1 MANPAALWYLG
12 VGAVAMYGYATGRV
26 TNLFDNFKNKNSDS
40 TSSKAVHSRQGLNEQ
55 RPTIIVQP
63 SGSQRSSYLVPLG
76 CACFIG
82 LGGYYYYIHSNGTK
96 KVIGKVEE
104 TAEETQT
111 LVQQTDDNNSKRFQI
126 LDKKNEDRT
135 QNLEIEIR
143 SEQRAGFNVISEQ
156 LYCLTQVAIQTLS
169 AVATS
174 TNSAS
179 NNENESVSNEKL
191 LGYCD
196 KAQEMADTIL
206 SDEHMLKT
214 KQNNLNDI
222 KAEIQLRTNANYE
235 QNNAV
240 MGKLDN
246 DYNAT
251 PGGPDSNPFDLNRN
265 QSATIIDNNIN
276 NQQSNGEDDTNTN
289 ILSAI
294 SNGMQPAQ
302 IAYYVY
308 ENRQYVML
316 SSGIVFALYVSGKVV
331 DYFSAPPS
339 ITYSINETQ

>member
-1 MANPAALWYLG
+1 MGQHRN
-12 VGAVAMYGYATGRV
+12 
-26 TNLFDNFKNKNSDS
+26 
-40 TSSKAVHSRQGLNEQ
+40 
-55 RPTIIVQP
+55 
-63 SGSQRSSYLVPLG
+63 SYLVPLG

-82 LGGYYYYIHSNGTK
+82 LGGYYYYIHNNGTK

-111 LVQQTDDNNSKRFQI
+111 LVQQTDDNNSKRFQM

-169 AVATS
+169 AVAS
-174 TNSAS
+174 SNNNSNS
-179 NNENESVSNEKL
+179 NENESVTNEKM

-214 KQNNLNDI
+214 KENNLNDI
-222 KAEIQLRTNANYE
+222 KAEIQLR
-235 QNNAV
+235 NNDV

-246 DYNAT
+246 DYHAT
-251 PGGPDSNPFDLNRN
+251 PGGPNANPFDLNRN
-265 QSATIIDNNIN
+265 QSATIIPSSYKDNNN
-276 NQQSNGEDDTNTN
+276 NENEDNLNTN
-289 ILSAI
+289 NMLSTL
-294 SNGMQPAQ
+294 QPIQ
-302 IAYYVY
+302 IGYYVY

-316 SSGIVFALYVSGKVV
+316 SSGIMFALYVSSKVV

-339 ITYSINETQ
+339 VTYTTNETH

>member
-12 VGAVAMYGYATGRV
+12 VGGVAMYGYLSGRAT
-26 TNLFDNFKNKNSDS
+26 TLFDNFKNKKNDS
-40 TSSKAVHSRQGLNEQ
+40 PSSNATHSRQLE

-63 SGSQRSSYLVPLG
+63 TGNQRSSYVVPLG
-76 CACFIG
+76 FACFIG
-82 LGGYYYYIHSNGTK
+82 LGGYYYYIHNNGTK

-111 LVQQTDDNNSKRFQI
+111 LVQQTDDNNSKRFHI

-143 SEQRAGFNVISEQ
+143 GEQRAGFNVISEQ

-174 TNSAS
+174 ANSNA
-179 NNENESVSNEKL
+179 NENENGSNEKL

-214 KQNNLNDI
+214 KQNNLTDI
-222 KAEIQLRTNANYE
+222 KAEIQLRNNANYE
-235 QNNAV
+235 QNNVV

-246 DYNAT
+246 DYHAT
-251 PGGPDSNPFDLNRN
+251 PGGPHSNPFELHRN
-265 QSATIIDNNIN
+265 QSATVIDNNHQN
-276 NQQSNGEDDTNTN
+276 EEEDDNNTN
-289 ILSAI
+289 MFSSLK
-294 SNGMQPAQ
+294 PAQ
-302 IAYYVY
+302 IGYYVY

-316 SSGIVFALYVSGKVV
+316 SSGIMFALYVSGKVV
-331 DYFSAPPS
+331 DYLSAPSPS
-339 ITYSINETQ
+339 ITYTTNETY

>member
-1 MANPAALWYLG
+1 MG
-12 VGAVAMYGYATGRV
+12 
-26 TNLFDNFKNKNSDS
+26 
-40 TSSKAVHSRQGLNEQ
+40 
-55 RPTIIVQP
+55 
-63 SGSQRSSYLVPLG
+63 YLVPLG

-82 LGGYYYYIHSNGTK
+82 LGGYYYYIHANGTK

-111 LVQQTDDNNSKRFQI
+111 LVQQTDDNNAKRFQM
-126 LDKKNEDRT
+126 LDTKNEDRT
-135 QNLEIEIR
+135 KNLEVEIR

-174 TNSAS
+174 TNS
-179 NNENESVSNEKL
+179 NESSNDNANNNNNNEKL

-222 KAEIQLRTNANYE
+222 KAEIQLRNND
-235 QNNAV
+235 QNNVV
-240 MGKLDN
+240 MGKLDD
-246 DYNAT
+246 DYHAT
-251 PGGPDSNPFDLNRN
+251 PGGPNNSNPFDVHH
-265 QSATIIDNNIN
+265 
-276 NQQSNGEDDTNTN
+276 NQQASVVSHPKANNNNKDEEGNASTN

-294 SNGMQPAQ
+294 SNGIIPAQ
-302 IAYYVY
+302 IGYSVY
-308 ENRQYVML
+308 ENRQTIML

-331 DYFSAPPS
+331 DYFSAPPA
-339 ITYSINETQ
+339 ITYSTSSNDY

>member
-1 MANPAALWYLG
+1 MGQHRN
-12 VGAVAMYGYATGRV
+12 
-26 TNLFDNFKNKNSDS
+26 
-40 TSSKAVHSRQGLNEQ
+40 
-55 RPTIIVQP
+55 
-63 SGSQRSSYLVPLG
+63 SYLVPLG

-82 LGGYYYYIHSNGTK
+82 LGGYYYYIHNNGTK

-111 LVQQTDDNNSKRFQI
+111 LVQQTDDNNSKRFQM

-169 AVATS
+169 AVAS
-174 TNSAS
+174 SNNNSNS
-179 NNENESVSNEKL
+179 NENESVTNEKM

-214 KQNNLNDI
+214 KENNLNDI
-222 KAEIQLRTNANYE
+222 KAEIQLRNNANTV
-235 QNNAV
+235 V

-246 DYNAT
+246 DYHST
-251 PGGPDSNPFDLNRN
+251 PGGPNSNPFDLNRN
-265 QSATIIDNNIN
+265 QSATIIENNN
-276 NQQSNGEDDTNTN
+276 NQQKSEEEDEANAN
-289 ILSAI
+289 ANRMLST
-294 SNGMQPAQ
+294 AQ
-302 IAYYVY
+302 IGYYMY
-308 ENRQYVML
+308 ENRQMVML

-331 DYFSAPPS
+331 DYFSAPPAM
-339 ITYSINETQ
+339 TYTTSTTTTNETY